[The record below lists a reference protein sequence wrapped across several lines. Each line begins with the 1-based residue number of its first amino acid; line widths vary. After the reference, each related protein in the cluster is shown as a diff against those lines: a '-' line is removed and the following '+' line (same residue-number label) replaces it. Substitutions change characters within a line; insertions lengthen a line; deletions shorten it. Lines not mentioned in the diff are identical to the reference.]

1 MLHLTE
7 HHAILPDGAPVLIR
21 PLAVEDAGLYPDFLG
36 DVSRE
41 DLRLRFFA
49 PIREVK
55 PDLLDK
61 LIHYDPAHA
70 MAFIAL
76 DERTKRLLGV
86 VRLHD
91 DADGANAEFAILVRS
106 RLKGHGIGWLLM

>member
-1 MLHLTE
+1 
-7 HHAILPDGAPVLIR
+7 
-21 PLAVEDAGLYPDFLG
+21 
-36 DVSRE
+36 
-41 DLRLRFFA
+41 
-49 PIREVK
+49 
-55 PDLLDK
+55 LLDK

-76 DERTKRLLGV
+76 DERTKGMLGV

-106 RLKGHGIGWLLM
+106 RLKGHGIGWLLMKQMIEFSRDKGLKSIRGQVLCENTMISPCALSSAFTSPKIRTIAASR